1 MNAPLA
7 QRAEKWYTIVCKIAV
22 VSLCGNAALSA
33 IRIKDGIIEYM
44 DNIYASLRAWAE
56 IDLDAIRENHNNLRH
71 ALPSGVKCAAVIK
84 ADAYGHGARRVAR
97 LLERDVDYFAVAMTD
112 EAEEL
117 RLDGIRRPILVLAH
131 TPVGDLSRLAGYNID
146 ASVSSLGEARE
157 ISDYAAVHG
166 KTVGVHIA
174 VDTGMTRIG
183 FPCTDEAV
191 ADICRVAE
199 LPGIQLH
206 GIFSHFADAD
216 GTSPDYTRLQCD
228 RFKIITEKL
237 ASAGL
242 EIPIRHLCNSAG
254 ATRNDIEKFDMVREG
269 IILYGIAPSEAV
281 DLSCIGALRPAMSL
295 RTHISNL
302 RRVPKGTPISYG
314 CTYVTERESVIATI
328 QAGYADGVPRALSNR
343 GELLIKGRRAPIVGR
358 VCMDQLMADVT
369 DIDTVRVGDTVTIFG
384 RDGAELIS
392 AEEQASRAGTIAY
405 ELVCG
410 ISKRV
415 PRVYTEGGEV
425 TGVSRMLRD

>member
-1 MNAPLA
+1 
-7 QRAEKWYTIVCKIAV
+7 
-22 VSLCGNAALSA
+22 
-33 IRIKDGIIEYM
+33 M

-56 IDLDAIRENHNNLRH
+56 VDLDAICENHMTMRR

-97 LLERDVDYFAVAMTD
+97 LLEREVDYFAVAMTD

-131 TPVGDLSRLAGYNID
+131 TPRGDLPRLAGYNID
-146 ASVSSLGEARE
+146 ASVSTLGEAEE
-157 ISDYAAVHG
+157 ISAYAASCG

-174 VDTGMTRIG
+174 LDTGMTRIG
-183 FPCTDEAV
+183 FPCTREAV
-191 ADICRVAE
+191 ADICRVAT
-199 LPGIQLH
+199 LPGIELR
-206 GIFSHFADAD
+206 GVFSHFADAD
-216 GTSPDYTRLQCD
+216 GADPEYTLLQAS
-228 RFKIITEKL
+228 RFKEMTEEL
-237 ASAGL
+237 AAAGVN
-242 EIPIRHLCNSAG
+242 IPIRHLCNSAG
-254 ATRNDIEKFDMVREG
+254 ATRDDVEKFDMVREG
-269 IILYGIAPSEAV
+269 ITLYGIAPSAEV
-281 DLSCIGALRPAMSL
+281 DLSHFGTLRAAMSL

-302 RRVPKGTPISYG
+302 RRVPAGTPISYG

-343 GELLIKGRRAPIVGR
+343 GEVLIKGRRAPIVGR
-358 VCMDQLMADVT
+358 ICMDQMMADVT
-369 DIDTVRVGDTVTIFG
+369 DIDGVCVGDTVTIFG
-384 RDGAELIS
+384 RDGAEAIT
-392 AEEQASRAGTIAY
+392 AEETASRAGTIAY